1 MCPCPS
7 GLADRANP
15 PAALRGG
22 NGTIMKRNDSTLAER
37 VLLPIIAIVGVIVAY
52 LDLFIWRP
60 L

>member
-1 MCPCPS
+1 
-7 GLADRANP
+7 LADRANP

>member
-1 MCPCPS
+1 
-7 GLADRANP
+7 
-15 PAALRGG
+15 
-22 NGTIMKRNDSTLAER
+22 MKRNDSNLAER